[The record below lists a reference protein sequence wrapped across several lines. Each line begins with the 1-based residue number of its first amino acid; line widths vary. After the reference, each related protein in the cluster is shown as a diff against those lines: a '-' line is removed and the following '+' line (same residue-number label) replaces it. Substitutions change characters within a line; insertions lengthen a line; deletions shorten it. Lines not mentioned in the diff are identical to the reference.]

1 MSFWTFE
8 NFQKWKNKVLGQGVI
23 PRKIADGGNSTA
35 GKKFKTF
42 VGVSGLTKTASHNI
56 FPEGEYIHET

>member
-23 PRKIADGGNSTA
+23 QRKIADGSNRTA
-35 GKKFKTF
+35 GKFFKTF
-42 VGVSGLTKTASHNI
+42 VGISGLAKTASHNI
-56 FPEGEYIHET
+56 FPEGGYIHET